1 MTSDK
6 VHQLMNKAKIHYQT
20 KNQEIVKKL
29 LDQNLLD
36 LGYCDGLNL
45 WIEHE
50 QAQEI
55 AYQLALMGWKVRLG
69 KEFSLGQDIKGIRIT
84 TSELD
89 EQKAMDL
96 LNDLSF
102 ILTKIMTL

>member
-1 MTSDK
+1 MIFSLMTSDK

-20 KNQEIVKKL
+20 KNQEIAKKL

-55 AYQLALMGWKVRLG
+55 AYQLAPNGMESQTWKRV
-69 KEFSLGQDIKGIRIT
+69 FIRPGY
-84 TSELD
+84 
-89 EQKAMDL
+89 
-96 LNDLSF
+96 
-102 ILTKIMTL
+102 